1 LDKLTAKK
9 DELLDE
15 LKTLRQ
21 QKRTVQVSNTD
32 SIAHARAQRQVKK
45 EQSLDTLLIYLADNP
60 DASLSDIAAAIGRS
74 RSTAGNY
81 VNELTTDGRLHKNG
95 HGWEV
100 ITGEEG

>member
-1 LDKLTAKK
+1 
-9 DELLDE
+9 
-15 LKTLRQ
+15 
-21 QKRTVQVSNTD
+21 
-32 SIAHARAQRQVKK
+32 
-45 EQSLDTLLIYLADNP
+45 LLIYLADKP

-100 ITGEEG
+100 LDGQAS